1 MNYLNK
7 DIVVIG
13 LGYVGL
19 PLAVKLS
26 SAFNVIGYDISQN
39 RINDLK
45 NYYDSTKEI
54 SKSELKKAKNLII
67 TFDKN
72 LIKKKY
78 VYIITVPTPVKKNNL
93 PDLSLLKN
101 ACRLVGKNIN
111 KNAIVIFESTVYPGV
126 TEKICG
132 PILAKESNFKLNNT
146 FYLGYSPERINPGDT
161 KHSVEKI
168 TKVVSGSSVE
178 ITKVI
183 GKIYNTIIKAGVFY
197 AKSIEVAETA
207 KAIENAQRDINIAFV
222 NEIALLCQK
231 LNISVYDVLDAAKTK
246 WNFLSFEPGLVG
258 GHCIGVDPYY
268 LAHIA
273 KKLGAK
279 ADIILSGRRLNDN
292 MTSIIFNEIEKQISL
307 NDRILQIGIS
317 FKENVPDIRNSKS
330 AELAKAFID
339 KNYNIHV
346 YDSIVNSN
354 EVNKIFGIKL
364 SKLIGHYDVI
374 IIAVSHKFLSNK
386 SIDLLKHIKK
396 STKIFDISGKY
407 RNMFSSEGIKYWSL

>member
-78 VYIITVPTPVKKNNL
+78 VYIITVPTPVKNNNL

-339 KNYNIHV
+339 KNYNINV

>member
-26 SAFNVIGYDISQN
+26 AVFNVIGYDISKS

-45 NYYDSTKEI
+45 NYYDSTQEI
-54 SKSELKKAKNLII
+54 SKNALKKAKNLIV

-72 LIKKKY
+72 LINKKY
-78 VYIITVPTPVKKNNL
+78 LYIITVPTPVKSNNL
-93 PDLSLLKN
+93 PDLSLLKS
-101 ACRLVGKNIN
+101 ACRLVGKRIN
-111 KNAIVIFESTVYPGV
+111 KNAIIIFESTVYPGV
-126 TEKICG
+126 TEKICA
-132 PILAKESNFKLNNT
+132 PLIAKESNLKFNKT

-168 TKVVSGSSVE
+168 TKVVSGSNIE
-178 ITKVI
+178 ILKVI
-183 GKIYNTIIKAGVFY
+183 GDIYKTIIKAGVFY
-197 AKSIEVAETA
+197 AKSIQIAETA

-246 WNFLSFEPGLVG
+246 WNFLPFEPGLVG

-273 KKLGAK
+273 KKVGAK
-279 ADIILSGRRLNDN
+279 ADIILSGRRLNDK
-292 MTSIIFNEIEKQISL
+292 MTSLVFDIIEKEISL

-317 FKENVPDIRNSKS
+317 FKENVPDIRNSKA
-330 AELAKAFID
+330 AELAKSFID
-339 KNYNIHV
+339 KNYNINV
-346 YDSIVNSN
+346 FDTIVDSD
-354 EVNKIFGIKL
+354 EVNKSFGIKL
-364 SKLIGHYDVI
+364 SKLIGRYDVI
-374 IIAVSHKFLSNK
+374 IIAVSHNFLTNE
-386 SIDLLKHIKK
+386 SINLLKYIKK
-396 STKIFDISGKY
+396 SSKIFDITGKY
-407 RNMFSSEGIKYWSL
+407 RNLFSTKNIKYWSL

>member
-26 SAFNVIGYDISQN
+26 AVFNVIGYDISQS

-54 SKSELKKAKNLII
+54 SKNALKKAKNLIV

-72 LIKKKY
+72 LINKKY
-78 VYIITVPTPVKKNNL
+78 LYIITVPTPVKSNNL
-93 PDLSLLKN
+93 PDLSLLKS
-101 ACRLVGKNIN
+101 ACKLVGKRIN
-111 KNAIVIFESTVYPGV
+111 KNAIIIFESTVYPGV

-132 PILAKESNFKLNNT
+132 PIIAKESNLKFNKT

-168 TKVVSGSSVE
+168 TKVVSGSNVV
-178 ITKVI
+178 ILKVI
-183 GKIYNTIIKAGVFY
+183 GDIYNTIIKAGVFY
-197 AKSIEVAETA
+197 AKSIEIAETA
-207 KAIENAQRDINIAFV
+207 KAIENAQRDINIAFI

-246 WNFLSFEPGLVG
+246 WNFLPFQPGLVG

-273 KKLGAK
+273 KKVGAK
-279 ADIILSGRRLNDN
+279 ADIILSGRRLNDK
-292 MTSIIFNEIEKQISL
+292 MTSLVFNIIEKKILL

-317 FKENVPDIRNSKS
+317 FKENVPDTRNSKA
-330 AELAKAFID
+330 AELAKSFID
-339 KNYNIHV
+339 KNYNINV
-346 YDSIVNSN
+346 YDTIVDSDQ
-354 EVNKIFGIKL
+354 VNKSFGIKL
-364 SKLIGHYDVI
+364 SKLIGRYDVI
-374 IIAVSHKFLSNK
+374 IIAVSHNFLMNE
-386 SIDLLKHIKK
+386 SIDLLKYTKK
-396 STKIFDISGKY
+396 SSKIFDITGKY
-407 RNMFSSEGIKYWSL
+407 RNLFSAKNIKYWSL

>member
-26 SAFNVIGYDISQN
+26 AVFNVIGYDISQT

-54 SKSELKKAKNLII
+54 SKNELKKAKNLVV

-72 LIKKKY
+72 LINKKY
-78 VYIITVPTPVKKNNL
+78 LYIITVPTPVKSNNL
-93 PDLSLLKN
+93 PDLSLLKS
-101 ACRLVGKNIN
+101 ACKLVGKRIN
-111 KNAIVIFESTVYPGV
+111 KNAIIIFESTVYPGV
-126 TEKICG
+126 TEKVCG
-132 PILAKESNFKLNNT
+132 PIIAKESNLKYNKS

-168 TKVVSGSSVE
+168 TKVVSGSNVE
-178 ITKVI
+178 ILKVI
-183 GKIYNTIIKAGVFY
+183 GCIYNTIIKAGVFY
-197 AKSIEVAETA
+197 AKSIEIAETA

-222 NEIALLCQK
+222 NEIALLCQR

-246 WNFLSFEPGLVG
+246 WNFLPFEPGLVG

-273 KKLGAK
+273 KKVGAK
-279 ADIILSGRRLNDN
+279 ADIILSGRRLNDQ
-292 MTSIIFNEIEKQISL
+292 MTSLVFNIIEKKISS

-317 FKENVPDIRNSKS
+317 FKGNVPDIRNSKA
-330 AELAKAFID
+330 AELAKSFID
-339 KNYNIHV
+339 KNYNINV
-346 YDSIVNSN
+346 YDTIVDSA
-354 EVNKIFGIKL
+354 EVNKSFSIKL
-364 SKLIGHYDVI
+364 SKLAGRYDVI
-374 IIAVSHKFLSNK
+374 IIAVSHNFLTDQ
-386 SIDLLKHIKK
+386 SIDFLKYIK
-396 STKIFDISGKY
+396 SSSKIFDITGKY
-407 RNMFSSEGIKYWSL
+407 KNMFSGKNIKYWSL

>member
-161 KHSVEKI
+161 EHSVEKI

-339 KNYNIHV
+339 KNYNINV

-364 SKLIGHYDVI
+364 SKLIGRYDVI

-407 RNMFSSEGIKYWSL
+407 RNMFSSASIKYWSL

>member
-1 MNYLNK
+1 MNDLNK

-111 KNAIVIFESTVYPGV
+111 KNAKVIFESTVYPGV

-339 KNYNIHV
+339 KNYNINV

-364 SKLIGHYDVI
+364 SKLIGRYDVI

-407 RNMFSSEGIKYWSL
+407 RNMFSSAAIKYWSL

>member
-26 SAFNVIGYDISQN
+26 AVFNVIGYDISQT

-54 SKSELKKAKNLII
+54 SKKALKKAKNLVV

-72 LIKKKY
+72 LINKKY
-78 VYIITVPTPVKKNNL
+78 LYIITVPTPVKSNNL
-93 PDLSLLKN
+93 PDLSLLKS
-101 ACRLVGKNIN
+101 ACKLVGKRIN
-111 KNAIVIFESTVYPGV
+111 KNAIIIFESTVYPGV
-126 TEKICG
+126 TEKVCG
-132 PILAKESNFKLNNT
+132 PIIAKESNLKYNKS

-168 TKVVSGSSVE
+168 TKVVSGSNVE
-178 ITKVI
+178 ILKVI
-183 GKIYNTIIKAGVFY
+183 GCIYNTIIKAGVFY
-197 AKSIEVAETA
+197 AKSIEIAETA

-222 NEIALLCQK
+222 NEIALLCQR

-246 WNFLSFEPGLVG
+246 WNFLPFEPGLVG

-273 KKLGAK
+273 KKVGAK
-279 ADIILSGRRLNDN
+279 ADIILSGRRLNDQ
-292 MTSIIFNEIEKQISL
+292 MTSLVFNIIEKKISS

-317 FKENVPDIRNSKS
+317 FKGNVPDIRNSKA
-330 AELAKAFID
+330 AELAKLFID
-339 KNYNIHV
+339 KNYNINV
-346 YDSIVNSN
+346 YDTIVDSA
-354 EVNKIFGIKL
+354 EVNKSFSIKL
-364 SKLIGHYDVI
+364 SKLAGRYDVI
-374 IIAVSHKFLSNK
+374 IIAVSHNFLTDQ
-386 SIDLLKHIKK
+386 SIDFLKYIK
-396 STKIFDISGKY
+396 SSSKIFDITGKY
-407 RNMFSSEGIKYWSL
+407 KNMFSGKNIKYWSL

>member
-26 SAFNVIGYDISQN
+26 SVFNVIGYDISQN

-45 NYYDSTKEI
+45 KYYDSTKEI
-54 SKSELKKAKNLII
+54 SKNELKKAKNLIL

-72 LIKKKY
+72 LINKKY
-78 VYIITVPTPVKKNNL
+78 IYIITVPTPVKSNNL
-93 PDLSLLKN
+93 PDLSLLKS
-101 ACRLVGKNIN
+101 ACKLVGKKIN
-111 KNAIVIFESTVYPGV
+111 KNAIIIFESTVYPGV

-132 PILAKESNFKLNNT
+132 PIIAKESNLKFNKT

-161 KHSVEKI
+161 KHTVERI
-168 TKVVSGSSVE
+168 TKVVSGSNIVIS
-178 ITKVI
+178 KVI
-183 GKIYNTIIKAGVFY
+183 GDIYKTIIKAGVFY
-197 AKSIEVAETA
+197 AKSIEIAETA

-246 WNFLSFEPGLVG
+246 WNFLPFEPGLVG

-273 KKLGAK
+273 KKVGAK
-279 ADIILSGRRLNDN
+279 ADIILSGRRLNDK
-292 MTSIIFNEIEKQISL
+292 MTSLVFDIIEKEISL

-317 FKENVPDIRNSKS
+317 FKENVPDIRNSKA
-330 AELAKAFID
+330 AELAKSFID
-339 KNYNIHV
+339 KNYNINV
-346 YDSIVNSN
+346 FDTIVDSD
-354 EVNKIFGIKL
+354 EVNKSFGIKL
-364 SKLIGHYDVI
+364 SKLIGRYDVI
-374 IIAVSHKFLSNK
+374 IIAVSHNFLTNE
-386 SIDLLKHIKK
+386 SINLLKYIKK
-396 STKIFDISGKY
+396 SSKIFDITGKY
-407 RNMFSSEGIKYWSL
+407 RNLFSTKNIKYWSL

>member
-26 SAFNVIGYDISQN
+26 SVFNVIGYDISQN

-45 NYYDSTKEI
+45 KYYDSTKEI
-54 SKSELKKAKNLII
+54 SKNELKKAKNLIL
-67 TFDKN
+67 TFDKT
-72 LIKKKY
+72 LINKKY
-78 VYIITVPTPVKKNNL
+78 IYIITVPTPVKSNNL
-93 PDLSLLKN
+93 PDLSLLKS
-101 ACRLVGKNIN
+101 ACKLVGKKIN
-111 KNAIVIFESTVYPGV
+111 KNAIIIFESTVYQGV

-132 PILAKESNFKLNNT
+132 PIIAKESNLKFNKT

-161 KHSVEKI
+161 KHTVERI
-168 TKVVSGSSVE
+168 TKVVSGSNIVIS
-178 ITKVI
+178 KVI
-183 GKIYNTIIKAGVFY
+183 GDIYKTIIKAGVFY
-197 AKSIEVAETA
+197 AKSIEIAETA

-246 WNFLSFEPGLVG
+246 WNFLPFEPGLVG

-273 KKLGAK
+273 KKVGAK
-279 ADIILSGRRLNDN
+279 ADIILSGRRLNDK
-292 MTSIIFNEIEKQISL
+292 MTSLVFDIIEKEISL

-317 FKENVPDIRNSKS
+317 FKENVPDIRNSKA
-330 AELAKAFID
+330 AELAKSFID
-339 KNYNIHV
+339 KNYNINV
-346 YDSIVNSN
+346 FDTIVDSD
-354 EVNKIFGIKL
+354 EVNKSFGIKL
-364 SKLIGHYDVI
+364 SKLIGRYDVI
-374 IIAVSHKFLSNK
+374 IIAVSHNFLTNE
-386 SIDLLKHIKK
+386 SINLLKYIKK
-396 STKIFDISGKY
+396 SSKIFDITGKY
-407 RNMFSSEGIKYWSL
+407 RNLFSTKNIKYWSL

>member
-1 MNYLNK
+1 MDYLNK

-54 SKSELKKAKNLII
+54 SKNELKKANNLIV
-67 TFDKN
+67 TYDKN
-72 LIKKKY
+72 LINKKY
-78 VYIITVPTPVKKNNL
+78 VYIVTVPTPVKSNNL
-93 PDLSLLKN
+93 PDLSLLKS
-101 ACRLVGKNIN
+101 ACKLVGKNIN
-111 KNAIVIFESTVYPGV
+111 KNAIIIFESTVYPGV
-126 TEKICG
+126 TEKVCA
-132 PILAKESNFKLNNT
+132 PILAKESNFKLNDT

-168 TKVVSGSSVE
+168 TKVVSGSNAE

-183 GKIYNTIIKAGVFY
+183 GNIYNTIIKAGVFY

-231 LNISVYDVLDAAKTK
+231 LNISVYDVLDVAKTK
-246 WNFLSFEPGLVG
+246 WNFLPFQPGLVG

-279 ADIILSGRRLNDN
+279 ADIILSGRRLNDK
-292 MTSIIFNEIEKQISL
+292 MASIVFNQIEKQISL

-317 FKENVPDIRNSKS
+317 FKENVPDIRNSKA

-339 KNYNIHV
+339 KNYKINV
-346 YDSIVNSN
+346 FDPIVDNT
-354 EVNKIFGIKL
+354 EVNKNFGIKL
-364 SKLIGHYDVI
+364 AKLAGSYDVI

-386 SIDLLKHIKK
+386 SINLLKHTKK
-396 STKIFDISGKY
+396 STKIFDITGKY
-407 RNMFSSEGIKYWSL
+407 RNMFAAKNIKYWSL

>member
-26 SAFNVIGYDISQN
+26 AVFNVIGYDISQS

-54 SKSELKKAKNLII
+54 SKNALKKAKNLVV

-72 LIKKKY
+72 LINKKY
-78 VYIITVPTPVKKNNL
+78 LYIITVPTPVKSNNL
-93 PDLSLLKN
+93 PDLSLLKS
-101 ACRLVGKNIN
+101 ACKLVGKRIN
-111 KNAIVIFESTVYPGV
+111 KNAIIIFESTVYPGV
-126 TEKICG
+126 TEKVCG
-132 PILAKESNFKLNNT
+132 PIIAKESNLKYNKS

-168 TKVVSGSSVE
+168 TKVVSGSNVE
-178 ITKVI
+178 ILKVI
-183 GKIYNTIIKAGVFY
+183 GCIYNTIIKAGVFY
-197 AKSIEVAETA
+197 AKSIEIAETA

-222 NEIALLCQK
+222 NEIALLCQR

-246 WNFLSFEPGLVG
+246 WNFLPFEPGLVG

-273 KKLGAK
+273 KKVGAK
-279 ADIILSGRRLNDN
+279 ADIILSGRRLNDQ
-292 MTSIIFNEIEKQISL
+292 MTSLVFNIIEKKISS

-317 FKENVPDIRNSKS
+317 FKGNVPDIRNSKA
-330 AELAKAFID
+330 AELAKLFID
-339 KNYNIHV
+339 KNYNINV
-346 YDSIVNSN
+346 YDTIVDSA
-354 EVNKIFGIKL
+354 EVNKSFSIKL
-364 SKLIGHYDVI
+364 SKLAGRYDVI
-374 IIAVSHKFLSNK
+374 IIAVSHNFLTDQ
-386 SIDLLKHIKK
+386 SIDFLKYIK
-396 STKIFDISGKY
+396 SSSKIFDITGKY
-407 RNMFSSEGIKYWSL
+407 KNMFSGKNIKYWSL